1 MEETPRALDVL
12 GDPTRRAIV
21 DRLRRGPSPVGLLA
35 EGMPVS
41 RPAVSQHLTVLKT
54 AGLVSEHRE
63 GTRRIYQ
70 LERAGFEELRR
81 WVEAVAVDARAGRDR
96 TMPVEVPAPDAAGP
110 RVDREG
116 TRRIYQLERA
126 GFEELRRW
134 VEALAVDA
142 RAGRDRTMPVEV
154 PAPDAVGAS
163 GRGPATKA
171 GRSAAKDAS
180 GKKKHGKKR
189 PGKK

>member
-1 MEETPRALDVL
+1 MEENPRALDVL

-63 GTRRIYQ
+63 GTRRIYR
-70 LERAGFEELRR
+70 LEPAG
-81 WVEAVAVDARAGRDR
+81 
-96 TMPVEVPAPDAAGP
+96 
-110 RVDREG
+110 
-116 TRRIYQLERA
+116 I
-126 GFEELRRW
+126 EELRRW

-142 RAGRDRTMPVEV
+142 RAGREGAMPVEIGV
-154 PAPDAVGAS
+154 SDAVGTA
-163 GRGPATKA
+163 GRGAATKA
-171 GRSAAKDAS
+171 GRSATRKDAS

>member
-1 MEETPRALDVL
+1 MEENPRALDVL

-21 DRLRRGPSPVGLLA
+21 DRLRSGPSPVGLLA

-70 LERAGFEELRR
+70 LEPAGIE
-81 WVEAVAVDARAGRDR
+81 
-96 TMPVEVPAPDAAGP
+96 
-110 RVDREG
+110 
-116 TRRIYQLERA
+116 Q
-126 GFEELRRW
+126 LRRW

-163 GRGPATKA
+163 GHGAATRA

-189 PGKK
+189 AGKK

>member
-1 MEETPRALDVL
+1 MEENPRALDVL

-63 GTRRIYQ
+63 GTRRIYR
-70 LERAGFEELRR
+70 LEPAGIEEL
-81 WVEAVAVDARAGRDR
+81 
-96 TMPVEVPAPDAAGP
+96 
-110 RVDREG
+110 
-116 TRRIYQLERA
+116 L
-126 GFEELRRW
+126 RW
-134 VEALAVDA
+134 VEALAIDA
-142 RAGRDRTMPVEV
+142 RAGRAGVTAPAEV
-154 PAPDAVGAS
+154 PAEVPASDAVAAS
-163 GRGPATKA
+163 GRPAATKA
-171 GRSAAKDAS
+171 DRSAARDDG

-189 PGKK
+189 SGKK

>member
-1 MEETPRALDVL
+1 MEMNPRALDVL

-54 AGLVSEHRE
+54 AGLVSERRE
-63 GTRRIYQ
+63 GTRRIYR
-70 LERAGFEELRR
+70 LEPAG
-81 WVEAVAVDARAGRDR
+81 
-96 TMPVEVPAPDAAGP
+96 
-110 RVDREG
+110 
-116 TRRIYQLERA
+116 I
-126 GFEELRRW
+126 EELRRW

-142 RAGRDRTMPVEV
+142 GAGKPGRPGHRGLTAPVE
-154 PAPDAVGAS
+154 PQTSDAAGAS
-163 GRGPATKA
+163 GRPVEAKA
-171 GRSAAKDAS
+171 DRSAAKDDG

-189 PGKK
+189 AGKK

>member
-1 MEETPRALDVL
+1 MEMNPRALDVL

-63 GTRRIYQ
+63 GTRRIYR
-70 LERAGFEELRR
+70 LEPAGIEEL
-81 WVEAVAVDARAGRDR
+81 
-96 TMPVEVPAPDAAGP
+96 
-110 RVDREG
+110 
-116 TRRIYQLERA
+116 L
-126 GFEELRRW
+126 RW
-134 VEALAVDA
+134 VEALAIDA
-142 RAGRDRTMPVEV
+142 RAGRAGVTVPAEV
-154 PAPDAVGAS
+154 PASDAVAAS
-163 GRGPATKA
+163 GRPAATKA
-171 GRSAAKDAS
+171 DRSAARDDG

-189 PGKK
+189 SGKK